1 MFGVILFFYFFG
13 VVASTL
19 SYSWYIDDMSILSTI
34 VSTNP
39 ANPSK
44 KGPKP
49 IRSVAEAKADVMGS
63 ILAQELRKIDRKIAT
78 EQRKMDRVERDYHD
92 ATVAIVRLRAL
103 RDEFLRDSGVAMNE
117 EGGH

>member
-1 MFGVILFFYFFG
+1 
-13 VVASTL
+13 
-19 SYSWYIDDMSILSTI
+19 
-34 VSTNP
+34 
-39 ANPSK
+39 
-44 KGPKP
+44 
-49 IRSVAEAKADVMGS
+49 MGS